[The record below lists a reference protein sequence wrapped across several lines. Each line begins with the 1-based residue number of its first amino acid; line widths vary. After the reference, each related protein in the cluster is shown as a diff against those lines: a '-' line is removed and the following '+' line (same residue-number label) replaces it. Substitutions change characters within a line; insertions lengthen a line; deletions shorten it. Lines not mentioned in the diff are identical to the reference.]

1 MPQVFA
7 AFFTAIGVTGTAA
20 VIAGYIAYTVV
31 TVALLRALAPKA
43 DMSQMR
49 GLMTN
54 TRGATDPQQIVYGT
68 VRKGG
73 TITYLEATGDT
84 NEYLH
89 MILVLAG
96 HEVNAI
102 GDIYINDEVATLDG
116 SGFVTSQ
123 NWNSKIRIKKHLGTS
138 TQAADADLLAE
149 SAQIDSNFRGR
160 GIAYLY
166 IRLQYDQDVFPN
178 GIPLFSAV
186 VQGKKVFD
194 PRTSTTA
201 YSANAALCIRD
212 YLTDSRGLGDSNI
225 DNTSFSAAAN
235 VCDENVPL
243 NGGGEEDR
251 YTINGVL
258 NADMS
263 IQDCLQQMVTACGG
277 SLWWGG
283 GSWKL
288 KPGYYTAPVKT
299 LTLDDIVSEINVQTR
314 IAMRDNFNIVRGTFN
329 DAGQRWI
336 AAEYPE
342 FYSAAFVAED
352 DGVQS
357 PIDLELPLTTSSAT
371 AQRLAKQLLF
381 RNREQMTFTADFGMA
396 ALELQVGDII
406 ALTIDRYGWSA
417 KEFEVVGWTFGA
429 NGEAGDLRVTM
440 TLRETSSAAFS
451 WSAEES
457 EIIGNNS
464 NLPDPFGGLT
474 ITGLTASGG
483 GRLQGD
489 GTFINSAILDW
500 NDVSNIFIDYYEVEW
515 RATVDSNYA
524 ATTTDE
530 SGIELSPL
538 IDGIEYIF
546 RVRAVTI
553 AGVRGLWATV
563 TFIGG
568 GDTIAPGLPTDLSAL
583 GAFKYITVSW
593 TNPADADFSH
603 VEIYENTTN
612 DSASATLAGVSAGTN
627 FVRSGLGLTVTR
639 YYWLKSVDF
648 SGNKSAFTTGVS
660 ATTTWIDDGDFEGG
674 INSLFVDQGLYAIKD
689 VDGLPVS
696 GTYDGE
702 KVFNRIDGRLYEWT
716 TSSTLREISVQESST
731 PIASILFTPLT
742 GQYYLYTVSNTLYL
756 YSGSSWVSQTFTSTS
771 SLPTNPI
778 VNREYKHT
786 TTGKWYLGV
795 ASGWVPVVSDVG
807 TIVAS
812 DKIVANTI
820 TGGLLAA
827 SGVITQSA
835 QIGDA
840 LIENAK
846 IKNLAVD
853 TAKIANNAVTF
864 PQFAEGLVNANLSIS
879 AGVETT
885 IASITVT
892 QSGAPAWLFAECVFT
907 HSDGSVISPSLYAVA
922 RFKLKGNGQDIVTL
936 NNAAVG
942 NINTPSIILDRQI
955 TASGSVTYEFTC
967 QPTGGT
973 DVYVTIVGASIFFI
987 ELKK

>member
-1 MPQVFA
+1 MPQVFIS
-7 AFFTAIGVTGTAA
+7 FFAKIGITGLVGT
-20 VIAGYIAYTVV
+20 VLGYVAYTLV
-31 TVALLRALAPKA
+31 TVALLRALTPKA

-49 GLMTN
+49 GLMAN
-54 TRGATDPQQIVYGT
+54 TRGATDPQQLVYGT

-73 TITYLEATGDT
+73 TITYLEATGTT

-123 NWNSKIRIKKHLGTS
+123 NWNSKIRINKHLGTS
-138 TQAADADLLAE
+138 TQTTDADLLAE

-186 VQGKKVFD
+186 VQGKKVYD

-225 DNTSFSAAAN
+225 DDTSFSAAAN

-243 NGGGEEDR
+243 DGGGEEDR

-299 LTLDDIVSEINVQTR
+299 LTLDDIVSEINLQTR

-352 DGVQS
+352 DGVES

-381 RNREQMTFTADFGMA
+381 RNREQLTFTADFGME

-457 EIIGNNS
+457 AIIGNNS
-464 NLPDPFGGLT
+464 NLPNPFGGLT
-474 ITGLTASGG
+474 ISSLTATGG
-483 GRLQGD
+483 GRTQGD
-489 GTFINSAILDW
+489 GTFINTVIVDW
-500 NDVSNIFIDYYEVEW
+500 ADVQNKFLDYYEVEW
-515 RATVDSNYA
+515 KATADTDYA

-530 SGIELSPL
+530 SSIELSPL
-538 IDGIEYIF
+538 VDGIQYTI
-546 RVRAVTI
+546 RVRAVTV
-553 AGVRGLWATV
+553 AGVKG
-563 TFIGG
+563 TFTAITHTPG
-568 GDTIAPGLPTDLSAL
+568 GDTTAPAAPTSVSAT
-583 GAFKYITVSW
+583 GGYRQIIVKWV
-593 TNPADADFSH
+593 NPTDADFKD
-603 VEIYENTTN
+603 VEVFVNSSNTT
-612 DSASATLAGVSAGTN
+612 AGATAIGTSAGTEFTHGGLAASTTN
-627 FVRSGLGLTVTR
+627 WYFVKAR
-639 YYWLKSVDF
+639 DF
-648 SGNKSAFTTGVS
+648 SGNASAFSTGASGTTLADPSDGNNGDTIITGRVYYQTLQASAPSTPSASSYNTSTATFVGLTAGWSLSQPSVDITDTSVKEWSSAFQVTIDGATSAQTLYFSTPTGAIQVTADIESDNYVAGTSGWKIERDTGNAEFQNATIRGTLNATDITTGTIS
-660 ATTTWIDDGDFEGG
+660 ADR
-674 INSLFVDQGLYAIKD
+674 LPGLA
-689 VDGLPVS
+689 
-696 GTYDGE
+696 
-702 KVFNRIDGRLYEWT
+702 
-716 TSSTLREISVQESST
+716 
-731 PIASILFTPLT
+731 
-742 GQYYLYTVSNTLYL
+742 
-756 YSGSSWVSQTFTSTS
+756 
-771 SLPTNPI
+771 
-778 VNREYKHT
+778 
-786 TTGKWYLGV
+786 
-795 ASGWVPVVSDVG
+795 
-807 TIVAS
+807 
-812 DKIVANTI
+812 VANST
-820 TGGLLAA
+820 
-827 SGVITQSA
+827 
-835 QIGDA
+835 
-840 LIENAK
+840 
-846 IKNLAVD
+846 
-853 TAKIANNAVTF
+853 
-864 PQFAEGLVNANLSIS
+864 SIS
-879 AGVETT
+879 AGISRNTTSTYTVSFSGVKSGTKLMVIMQLAGLSSSESPYVE
-885 IASITVT
+885 
-892 QSGAPAWLFAECVFT
+892 
-907 HSDGSVISPSLYAVA
+907 VA
-922 RFKLKGNGQDIVTL
+922 ATATNVTL
-936 NNAAVG
+936 DYTTTNEGWLLEGGSGIEEPQTYVSTGTTTSTSGTVGFNVTFRAA
-942 NINTPSIILDRQI
+942 T
-955 TASGSVTYEFTC
+955 SGSCSVQGVVAALVME
-967 QPTGGT
+967 
-973 DVYVTIVGASIFFI
+973 A
-987 ELKK
+987 

>member
-1 MPQVFA
+1 MPQVFIS
-7 AFFTAIGVTGTAA
+7 FFAKIGITGLVGT
-20 VIAGYIAYTVV
+20 VLGYVAYTLV

-49 GLMTN
+49 GLMAN
-54 TRGATDPQQIVYGT
+54 TRGATDPQQLVYGT

-73 TITYLEATGDT
+73 TITYLESTGTT

-123 NWNSKIRIKKHLGTS
+123 NWNSKIRVKKHLGTS
-138 TQAADADLLAE
+138 TQTTDADLLAE

-186 VQGKKVFD
+186 VQGKKVYD

-201 YSANAALCIRD
+201 FSANAALCIRD
-212 YLTDSRGLGDSNI
+212 YLTDSRGLADSNI
-225 DNTSFSAAAN
+225 DDTSFSAAAN
-235 VCDENVPL
+235 VCDENVAL
-243 NGGGEEDR
+243 DAGGTEKR

-299 LTLDDIVSEINVQTR
+299 LTLDDIVSEINLQTR

-342 FYSAAFVAED
+342 FYSSTFVSED
-352 DGVQS
+352 DGVES

-381 RNREQMTFTADFGMA
+381 RNREQLTFTADFGME

-457 EIIGNNS
+457 AIIGNNS
-464 NLPDPFGGLT
+464 NLPNPFGGLT
-474 ITGLTASGG
+474 ISSLTATGG
-483 GRLQGD
+483 GRTQGD
-489 GTFINSAILDW
+489 GTFINTVIVDW
-500 NDVSNIFIDYYEVEW
+500 ADVQNKFLDYYEVEW
-515 RATVDSNYA
+515 KATSDANYA

-530 SGIELSPL
+530 SSIELSPL
-538 IDGIEYIF
+538 VDGIQYTI
-546 RVRAVTI
+546 RVRAVTV
-553 AGVRGLWATV
+553 AGVKGAFTAI
-563 TFIGG
+563 THTPG
-568 GDTIAPGLPTDLSAL
+568 GDTTAPAAPTSVSAT
-583 GAFKYITVSW
+583 GGYRQIIVKWV
-593 TNPADADFSH
+593 NPTDADFKD
-603 VEIYENTTN
+603 VEVFVNSSNTTVG
-612 DSASATLAGVSAGTN
+612 ATAIGTSAGTEFTHGGLAASTTN
-627 FVRSGLGLTVTR
+627 WYFVKAR
-639 YYWLKSVDF
+639 DF
-648 SGNKSAFTTGVS
+648 SGNASAFSTGASGTTLADPS
-660 ATTTWIDDGDFEGG
+660 DGDNGDTIITGRVYYQTLQASAPSTPSASSYNTSTATFVGLTAGWSLSQPSVDITDTSVKEWSSAFQVTIDGSTSAQTLYFSTPTG
-674 INSLFVDQGLYAIKD
+674 AIQVTADIESDNYVAGTSGWKIERDTGNAEFQNATIRGTLNATDITAGTISADRLPGLAVANSTSI
-689 VDGLPVS
+689 S
-696 GTYDGE
+696 GT
-702 KVFNRIDGRLYEWT
+702 
-716 TSSTLREISVQESST
+716 ISKDAT
-731 PIASILFTPLT
+731 AT
-742 GQYYLYTVSNTLYL
+742 YTVSFSGVKSGTKLMVIMQLGGRSSVDSPYVEVAATGTSVTLDYTTTNEGWL
-756 YSGSSWVSQTFTSTS
+756 LEGASGIEEPQTYVSTGTTTSTS
-771 SLPTNPI
+771 GT
-778 VNREYKHT
+778 
-786 TTGKWYLGV
+786 
-795 ASGWVPVVSDVG
+795 VG
-807 TIVAS
+807 F
-812 DKIVANTI
+812 N
-820 TGGLLAA
+820 
-827 SGVITQSA
+827 
-835 QIGDA
+835 
-840 LIENAK
+840 
-846 IKNLAVD
+846 
-853 TAKIANNAVTF
+853 VT
-864 PQFAEGLVNANLSIS
+864 
-879 AGVETT
+879 
-885 IASITVT
+885 
-892 QSGAPAWLFAECVFT
+892 
-907 HSDGSVISPSLYAVA
+907 HRGSS
-922 RFKLKGNGQDIVTL
+922 
-936 NNAAVG
+936 
-942 NINTPSIILDRQI
+942 
-955 TASGSVTYEFTC
+955 
-967 QPTGGT
+967 GGT
-973 DVYVTIVGASIFFI
+973 ATVQGVVAALVM
-987 ELKK
+987 EA

>member
-1 MPQVFA
+1 MPQVFIS
-7 AFFTAIGVTGTAA
+7 FFAKIGITGLVGT
-20 VIAGYIAYTVV
+20 VLGYVAYTLV

-49 GLMTN
+49 GLMAN
-54 TRGATDPQQIVYGT
+54 TRGATDPQQLVYGT

-73 TITYLEATGDT
+73 TITYLESTGTT

-123 NWNSKIRIKKHLGTS
+123 NWNSKIRVKKHLGTS
-138 TQAADADLLAE
+138 TQTTDADLLAE

-186 VQGKKVFD
+186 VQGKKVYD

-201 YSANAALCIRD
+201 FSANAALCIRD
-212 YLTDSRGLGDSNI
+212 YLTDSRGLADSNI
-225 DNTSFSAAAN
+225 DDTSFSAAAN
-235 VCDENVPL
+235 VCDENVAL
-243 NGGGEEDR
+243 DAGGTEKR

-299 LTLDDIVSEINVQTR
+299 LTLDDIVSEINLQTR

-342 FYSAAFVAED
+342 FYSSTFVSED
-352 DGVQS
+352 DGVES

-381 RNREQMTFTADFGMA
+381 RNREQLTFTADFGME

-457 EIIGNNS
+457 AIIGNNS
-464 NLPDPFGGLT
+464 NLPNPFGGLT
-474 ITGLTASGG
+474 ISSLTATGG
-483 GRLQGD
+483 GRTQGD
-489 GTFINSAILDW
+489 GTFINTVIVDW
-500 NDVSNIFIDYYEVEW
+500 ADVQNKFLDYYEVEW
-515 RATVDSNYA
+515 KATSDANYA

-530 SGIELSPL
+530 SSIELSPL
-538 IDGIEYIF
+538 VDGIQYTI
-546 RVRAVTI
+546 RVRAVTV
-553 AGVRGLWATV
+553 AGVKGAFTAI
-563 TFIGG
+563 THTPG
-568 GDTIAPGLPTDLSAL
+568 GDTTAPAAPTSVSAT
-583 GAFKYITVSW
+583 GGYRQIIVKWV
-593 TNPADADFSH
+593 NPTDADFKD
-603 VEIYENTTN
+603 VEVFVNSSNTTVG
-612 DSASATLAGVSAGTN
+612 ATAIGTSAGTEFTHGGLAASTTN
-627 FVRSGLGLTVTR
+627 WYFVKAR
-639 YYWLKSVDF
+639 DF
-648 SGNKSAFTTGVS
+648 SGNASAFSTGASGTTLADPS
-660 ATTTWIDDGDFEGG
+660 DGDNGDTIITGRVYYQTLQASAPSTPSASSYNTSTATFVGLTAGWSLSQPSVDITDTSVKEWSSAFQVTIDGVTSAQTLYFSTPTG
-674 INSLFVDQGLYAIKD
+674 AIQVTADIESDNYVAGTSGWKIERDTGNAEFQNATIRGTLNATDITAGTISADRLPGLAVANSTSISGTIIKD
-689 VDGLPVS
+689 A
-696 GTYDGE
+696 TA
-702 KVFNRIDGRLYEWT
+702 T
-716 TSSTLREISVQESST
+716 
-731 PIASILFTPLT
+731 
-742 GQYYLYTVSNTLYL
+742 YTVSFSGVKSGTKLMVIMQLAGYSSADSPYVEVTATGTSVTLDYTTTNEGWL
-756 YSGSSWVSQTFTSTS
+756 RESPSGIEEPQTYVSTGTTTSTS
-771 SLPTNPI
+771 GTVGFN
-778 VNREYKHT
+778 VTHR
-786 TTGKWYLGV
+786 G
-795 ASGWVPVVSDVG
+795 SG
-807 TIVAS
+807 
-812 DKIVANTI
+812 
-820 TGGLLAA
+820 
-827 SGVITQSA
+827 
-835 QIGDA
+835 
-840 LIENAK
+840 
-846 IKNLAVD
+846 
-853 TAKIANNAVTF
+853 
-864 PQFAEGLVNANLSIS
+864 
-879 AGVETT
+879 
-885 IASITVT
+885 
-892 QSGAPAWLFAECVFT
+892 
-907 HSDGSVISPSLYAVA
+907 
-922 RFKLKGNGQDIVTL
+922 
-936 NNAAVG
+936 
-942 NINTPSIILDRQI
+942 
-955 TASGSVTYEFTC
+955 
-967 QPTGGT
+967 GGT
-973 DVYVTIVGASIFFI
+973 ATVQGVVAALVM
-987 ELKK
+987 EA

>member
-1 MPQVFA
+1 MPQVFI
-7 AFFTAIGVTGTAA
+7 AFFAKIGITGLVGT
-20 VIAGYIAYTVV
+20 VLGYVAYTLV

-49 GLMTN
+49 GLMAN
-54 TRGATDPQQIVYGT
+54 TRGATDPQQLVYGT

-138 TQAADADLLAE
+138 TQTADADLLAE

-201 YSANAALCIRD
+201 FSANAALCIRD

-225 DNTSFSAAAN
+225 DNTSFAAAAN

-243 NGGGEEDR
+243 DGGGEEDR

-299 LTLDDIVSEINVQTR
+299 LTLDDIVSEINLQTR

-352 DGVQS
+352 DGVES

-381 RNREQMTFTADFGMA
+381 RNREQLTFTADFGME

-457 EIIGNNS
+457 AITSNNS
-464 NLPDPFGGLT
+464 NLPNPFGGLT
-474 ITGLTASGG
+474 ISSLTATGSG
-483 GRLQGD
+483 RTQGD
-489 GTFINSAILDW
+489 GTFINTVIVDW
-500 NDVSNIFIDYYEVEW
+500 ADVQNKFLDYYEVEW
-515 RATVDSNYA
+515 KATADTDYA
-524 ATTTDE
+524 ATTTDQ
-530 SGIELSPL
+530 SSIELSPL
-538 IDGIEYIF
+538 VDGIQYTI
-546 RVRAVTI
+546 RVRAVTV
-553 AGVRGLWATV
+553 AGVKG
-563 TFIGG
+563 TFTAITHTPG
-568 GDTIAPGLPTDLSAL
+568 GDTTAPAAPTSLSAT
-583 GAFKYITVSW
+583 GGYRQIIVKW
-593 TNPADADFSH
+593 TNPTDADFKD
-603 VEIYENTTN
+603 VEVFVNSSNTTVG
-612 DSASATLAGVSAGTN
+612 ATAIGTSAGTEFTHGGLSASTTN
-627 FVRSGLGLTVTR
+627 WYFVKAR
-639 YYWLKSVDF
+639 DF
-648 SGNKSAFTTGVS
+648 SGNASAFSTGASGTTLADPSDGDNGDTIITGRVYYQTLQASAPSTPSASSYNTSTATFVGLTAGWSLSQPSVDITDTSVKEWSSAFQVTIDGATSAQTLYFSTPTGAIQVTADIESDNYVAGTSGWKIERDTGNAEFQNAIIRGTLNPTDITTGTLS
-660 ATTTWIDDGDFEGG
+660 ADRLPGLAVA
-674 INSLFVDQGLYAIKD
+674 NSTSISGTIIKD
-689 VDGLPVS
+689 A
-696 GTYDGE
+696 TA
-702 KVFNRIDGRLYEWT
+702 T
-716 TSSTLREISVQESST
+716 
-731 PIASILFTPLT
+731 
-742 GQYYLYTVSNTLYL
+742 YTVSFSGVKSGTKLMVIMQLAGYSSADSPYVQVAATGTSVTLDYTTTNEGWL
-756 YSGSSWVSQTFTSTS
+756 RESPSGIEEPQTYVSTGTTTSTS
-771 SLPTNPI
+771 
-778 VNREYKHT
+778 
-786 TTGKWYLGV
+786 G
-795 ASGWVPVVSDVG
+795 
-807 TIVAS
+807 
-812 DKIVANTI
+812 
-820 TGGLLAA
+820 
-827 SGVITQSA
+827 
-835 QIGDA
+835 
-840 LIENAK
+840 
-846 IKNLAVD
+846 
-853 TAKIANNAVTF
+853 
-864 PQFAEGLVNANLSIS
+864 
-879 AGVETT
+879 
-885 IASITVT
+885 
-892 QSGAPAWLFAECVFT
+892 
-907 HSDGSVISPSLYAVA
+907 
-922 RFKLKGNGQDIVTL
+922 
-936 NNAAVG
+936 AVG
-942 NINTPSIILDRQI
+942 FNVTHRG
-955 TASGSVTYEFTC
+955 SG
-967 QPTGGT
+967 GGT
-973 DVYVTIVGASIFFI
+973 ATVQGVVAALVM
-987 ELKK
+987 EA

>member
-1 MPQVFA
+1 MPQVFVA
-7 AFFTAIGVTGTAA
+7 AFAAIGVTGTAA

-31 TVALLRALAPKA
+31 TMAVLRALAPKA

-49 GLMTN
+49 GLMAN
-54 TRGATDPQQIVYGT
+54 TRGATDPQHLVYGT

-73 TITYLEATGDT
+73 TITYLEATGTT

-138 TQAADADLLAE
+138 TQTTDADLLAE

-243 NGGGEEDR
+243 DGGGEEDR

-299 LTLDDIVSEINVQTR
+299 LTLDDIVSEINLQTR

-352 DGVQS
+352 DGVES

-381 RNREQMTFTADFGMA
+381 RNREQLTFTADFGME

-457 EIIGNNS
+457 AIIGNNS

-474 ITGLTASGG
+474 VTGLTASGG
-483 GRLQGD
+483 GRVQGD

-500 NDVSNIFIDYYEVEW
+500 NDVSNTFVDYYEVEW
-515 RATVDSNYA
+515 RATVDSSYA

-538 IDGIEYIF
+538 IDGIQYLF

-553 AGVRGLWATV
+553 AGVRGPWAEVSFT
-563 TFIGG
+563 GG
-568 GDTIAPGLPTDLSAL
+568 GDTTAPGLPTGLSAL

-612 DSASATLAGVSAGTN
+612 NSASATLAGISAGTN

-674 INSLFVDQGLYAIKD
+674 IRTLFQDAGLSA
-689 VDGLPVS
+689 P
-696 GTYDGE
+696 
-702 KVFNRIDGRLYEWT
+702 
-716 TSSTLREISVQESST
+716 EIV
-731 PIASILFTPLT
+731 
-742 GQYYLYTVSNTLYL
+742 
-756 YSGSSWVSQTFTSTS
+756 S
-771 SLPTNPI
+771 SLPSTGNFQGRL
-778 VNREYKHT
+778 VFLT
-786 TTGKWYLGV
+786 TDNKLYRWTGSAWT
-795 ASGWVPVVSDVG
+795 AAVPTVDLTG
-807 TIVAS
+807 TISEVQIANAAVTEAKIATSAITETKISSSAVTSPKISAGAVVAGKIAAGAVQAGNIAAGAIVANDIAAGTITATNIAGS
-812 DKIVANTI
+812 TITGDKIVANTI
-820 TGGLLAA
+820 TGGLLAT
-827 SGVITQSA
+827 SGIITQVA

-840 LIENAK
+840 LISNAK
-846 IKNLAVD
+846 I
-853 TAKIANNAVTF
+853 
-864 PQFAEGLVNANLSIS
+864 Q
-879 AGVETT
+879 
-885 IASITVT
+885 
-892 QSGAPAWLFAECVFT
+892 
-907 HSDGSVISPSLYAVA
+907 
-922 RFKLKGNGQDIVTL
+922 
-936 NNAAVG
+936 NAAV
-942 NINTPSIILDRQI
+942 NYLKVASRAI
-955 TASGSVTYEFTC
+955 TIPVQATGGVLFGSGSAQLACSATITLPEA
-967 QPTGGT
+967 QPIIIWWSFNHNYTNQPEVWGVYLTLNGTTIFNRGGT
-973 DVYVTIVGASIFFI
+973 DNNTMGATVDFPGSSLEASGVSGTNTVNLYWKGSPGLDTISTRLVISGFVR
-987 ELKK
+987 

>member
-1 MPQVFA
+1 MPQVFIS
-7 AFFTAIGVTGTAA
+7 FFAKIGITGLVGT
-20 VIAGYIAYTVV
+20 VLGYVAYTLV

-49 GLMTN
+49 GLMAN
-54 TRGATDPQQIVYGT
+54 TRGATDPQQLVYGT

-73 TITYLEATGDT
+73 TITYLEATGTT

-138 TQAADADLLAE
+138 TQTTDADLLAE

-166 IRLQYDQDVFPN
+166 IRLQYDQDAFPN

-186 VQGKKVFD
+186 VQGKKVYD

-212 YLTDSRGLGDSNI
+212 YLTDSRGLADSNI
-225 DNTSFSAAAN
+225 DDTSFSAAAN
-235 VCDENVPL
+235 VCDENVAL
-243 NGGGEEDR
+243 DAGGTEKR

-299 LTLDDIVSEINVQTR
+299 LTLDDIVSEINLQTR

-342 FYSAAFVAED
+342 FYSAAFVSED
-352 DGVQS
+352 DGVES

-381 RNREQMTFTADFGMA
+381 RNREQLTFTADFGME

-457 EIIGNNS
+457 AITGNNS
-464 NLPDPFGGLT
+464 NLPNPFGGLT
-474 ITGLTASGG
+474 ISSLTATGG
-483 GRLQGD
+483 GRTQGD
-489 GTFINSAILDW
+489 GTFINTVIVDW
-500 NDVSNIFIDYYEVEW
+500 ADVQNKFLDYYEVEW
-515 RATVDSNYA
+515 KATSDANYA

-530 SGIELSPL
+530 SSIELSPL
-538 IDGIEYIF
+538 VDGIQYTI
-546 RVRAVTI
+546 RVRAVTV
-553 AGVRGLWATV
+553 AGVKG
-563 TFIGG
+563 TFTAITHTPG
-568 GDTIAPGLPTDLSAL
+568 GDTTAPAAPTSVSAT
-583 GAFKYITVSW
+583 GGYRQIIVKWV
-593 TNPADADFSH
+593 NPTDADFKD
-603 VEIYENTTN
+603 VEVFVNSSNTTVG
-612 DSASATLAGVSAGTN
+612 ATAIGTSAGTEFTHGGLAASTTN
-627 FVRSGLGLTVTR
+627 WYFVKAR
-639 YYWLKSVDF
+639 DF
-648 SGNKSAFTTGVS
+648 SGNASAFSTGASGTTLADPS
-660 ATTTWIDDGDFEGG
+660 DGDNGDTIITGRVYYQILQASAPSTPSASSYNTSTATFVGLTAGWSLSQPSVDITDTSVKEWSSAFQVTIDGATSAQTLYFSTPTG
-674 INSLFVDQGLYAIKD
+674 AIQVTADIESDNYVAGTSGWKIERDTGNAEFQNATIRGTLNATDITAGTISADRLPGLAVANSTSISGTIIKD
-689 VDGLPVS
+689 A
-696 GTYDGE
+696 TA
-702 KVFNRIDGRLYEWT
+702 T
-716 TSSTLREISVQESST
+716 
-731 PIASILFTPLT
+731 
-742 GQYYLYTVSNTLYL
+742 YTVSFSGVKSGTKLMVMMQLAGYSSADSPYVEVTATGTSVTLDYTTTNEGWL
-756 YSGSSWVSQTFTSTS
+756 RESPSGIEEPQTYVSTGTTTSTS
-771 SLPTNPI
+771 GTVGFN
-778 VNREYKHT
+778 VTHR
-786 TTGKWYLGV
+786 G
-795 ASGWVPVVSDVG
+795 SG
-807 TIVAS
+807 
-812 DKIVANTI
+812 
-820 TGGLLAA
+820 
-827 SGVITQSA
+827 
-835 QIGDA
+835 
-840 LIENAK
+840 
-846 IKNLAVD
+846 
-853 TAKIANNAVTF
+853 
-864 PQFAEGLVNANLSIS
+864 
-879 AGVETT
+879 
-885 IASITVT
+885 
-892 QSGAPAWLFAECVFT
+892 
-907 HSDGSVISPSLYAVA
+907 
-922 RFKLKGNGQDIVTL
+922 
-936 NNAAVG
+936 
-942 NINTPSIILDRQI
+942 
-955 TASGSVTYEFTC
+955 
-967 QPTGGT
+967 GGT
-973 DVYVTIVGASIFFI
+973 ATVQGVVAALVM
-987 ELKK
+987 EA

>member
-1 MPQVFA
+1 MPQVFVA
-7 AFFTAIGVTGTAA
+7 AFAAIGVTGTAA

-31 TVALLRALAPKA
+31 TMAVLRALTPKP

-73 TITYLEATGDT
+73 TITYLEATGTT

-96 HEVNAI
+96 HELNAI

-138 TQAADADLLAE
+138 TQTTDADLLAE

-186 VQGKKVFD
+186 VQGKKVYD

-225 DNTSFSAAAN
+225 DDTSFSAAAN
-235 VCDENVPL
+235 VCDENVSL
-243 NGGGEEDR
+243 DAGGTEKR

-299 LTLDDIVSEINVQTR
+299 LTLDDIVSEINLQTR

-352 DGVQS
+352 DGVES

-381 RNREQMTFTADFGMA
+381 RNREQLTFTADFGMA

-457 EIIGNNS
+457 AIIGNNS

-474 ITGLTASGG
+474 VTGLTASGG

-500 NDVSNIFIDYYEVEW
+500 NDVSNRFVDYYEVEW
-515 RATVDSNYA
+515 RATVDSSYA

-553 AGVRGLWATV
+553 AGVRGPWATV
-563 TFIGG
+563 TFTGG
-568 GDTIAPGLPTDLSAL
+568 GDTTAPGLPTGLSAL

-612 DSASATLAGVSAGTN
+612 NSASATLAGISAGTN

-648 SGNKSAFTTGVS
+648 SGNKSDFTTGVS

-674 INSLFVDQGLYAIKD
+674 IRTLFQDAGLSA
-689 VDGLPVS
+689 P
-696 GTYDGE
+696 
-702 KVFNRIDGRLYEWT
+702 
-716 TSSTLREISVQESST
+716 EIV
-731 PIASILFTPLT
+731 
-742 GQYYLYTVSNTLYL
+742 
-756 YSGSSWVSQTFTSTS
+756 S
-771 SLPTNPI
+771 SLPSTGNFQGRL
-778 VNREYKHT
+778 VFLT
-786 TTGKWYLGV
+786 TDNKLYRWTGSAWT
-795 ASGWVPVVSDVG
+795 AAVPTSDLTG
-807 TIVAS
+807 TITETQIANDAITTPKIAANAVTAS
-812 DKIVANTI
+812 EIAGNTITGNKIVANTI
-820 TGGLLAA
+820 TGGLLAT
-827 SGVITQSA
+827 SGIITQVA

-840 LIENAK
+840 LITNAK
-846 IKNLAVD
+846 IQNAAVNYL
-853 TAKIANNAVTF
+853 KIASRAVTLPVQATGGALF
-864 PQFAEGLVNANLSIS
+864 GSGLPQLACSASLVLPEAQPIIIWWSFNHNYTNQPETW
-879 AGVETT
+879 GVYLT
-885 IASITVT
+885 
-892 QSGAPAWLFAECVFT
+892 LN
-907 HSDGSVISPSLYAVA
+907 GSVIFDRGGTGSGLGMMVATVDFPGSSLE
-922 RFKLKGNGQDIVTL
+922 
-936 NNAAVG
+936 
-942 NINTPSIILDRQI
+942 
-955 TASGSVTYEFTC
+955 ASGTA
-967 QPTGGT
+967 GT
-973 DVYVTIVGASIFFI
+973 NTVNLYWRASPGLDCFNTRLVISGFVR
-987 ELKK
+987 

>member
-1 MPQVFA
+1 MPQVFI
-7 AFFTAIGVTGTAA
+7 AFFAKIGITGLVGT
-20 VIAGYIAYTVV
+20 VLGYVAYTLV

-49 GLMTN
+49 GLMAN
-54 TRGATDPQQIVYGT
+54 TRGATDPQQLVYGT

-138 TQAADADLLAE
+138 TQTADADLLAE

-201 YSANAALCIRD
+201 FSANAALCIRD

-225 DNTSFSAAAN
+225 DNTSFAAAAN

-243 NGGGEEDR
+243 DGGGEEDR

-299 LTLDDIVSEINVQTR
+299 LTLDDIVSEINLQTR

-342 FYSAAFVAED
+342 FYSAAFVSED
-352 DGVQS
+352 DGVES

-381 RNREQMTFTADFGMA
+381 RNREQLTFTADFGMA

-457 EIIGNNS
+457 AITSNNS
-464 NLPDPFGGLT
+464 NLPNPFGGLT
-474 ITGLTASGG
+474 ISSLTATGSG
-483 GRLQGD
+483 RTQGD
-489 GTFINSAILDW
+489 GTFINTVIVDW
-500 NDVSNIFIDYYEVEW
+500 ADVQNKFLDYYEVEW
-515 RATVDSNYA
+515 KATADTDYA
-524 ATTTDE
+524 ATTTDQ
-530 SGIELSPL
+530 SSIELSPL
-538 IDGIEYIF
+538 VDGIQYTI
-546 RVRAVTI
+546 RVRAVTV
-553 AGVRGLWATV
+553 AGVKG
-563 TFIGG
+563 TFTAITHTPG
-568 GDTIAPGLPTDLSAL
+568 GDTTAPAAPTSLSAT
-583 GAFKYITVSW
+583 GGYRQIIVKW
-593 TNPADADFSH
+593 TNPTDADFKD
-603 VEIYENTTN
+603 VEVFVNSSNTTVG
-612 DSASATLAGVSAGTN
+612 ATAIGTSAGTEFTHGGLSASTTN
-627 FVRSGLGLTVTR
+627 WYFVKAR
-639 YYWLKSVDF
+639 DF
-648 SGNKSAFTTGVS
+648 SGNASAFSTGASGTTLADPSDGDNGDTIITGRVYYQTLQASAPSTPSASSYNTSTATFVGLTAGWSLSQPSVDITDTSVKEWSSAFQVTIDGATSAQTLYFSTPTGAIQVTADIESDNYVAGTSGWKIERDTGNAEFQNAIIRGTLNATDITTGTLS
-660 ATTTWIDDGDFEGG
+660 ADRLPGLAVA
-674 INSLFVDQGLYAIKD
+674 NSTSISGTIIKD
-689 VDGLPVS
+689 A
-696 GTYDGE
+696 TA
-702 KVFNRIDGRLYEWT
+702 T
-716 TSSTLREISVQESST
+716 
-731 PIASILFTPLT
+731 
-742 GQYYLYTVSNTLYL
+742 YTVSFSGVKSGTKLMVIMQLAGYSSADSPYVQVAATGTSVTLDYTTTNEGWL
-756 YSGSSWVSQTFTSTS
+756 RESPSGIEEPQTYVSTGTTTSTS
-771 SLPTNPI
+771 
-778 VNREYKHT
+778 
-786 TTGKWYLGV
+786 G
-795 ASGWVPVVSDVG
+795 
-807 TIVAS
+807 
-812 DKIVANTI
+812 
-820 TGGLLAA
+820 
-827 SGVITQSA
+827 
-835 QIGDA
+835 
-840 LIENAK
+840 
-846 IKNLAVD
+846 
-853 TAKIANNAVTF
+853 
-864 PQFAEGLVNANLSIS
+864 
-879 AGVETT
+879 
-885 IASITVT
+885 
-892 QSGAPAWLFAECVFT
+892 
-907 HSDGSVISPSLYAVA
+907 
-922 RFKLKGNGQDIVTL
+922 
-936 NNAAVG
+936 AVG
-942 NINTPSIILDRQI
+942 FNVTHRG
-955 TASGSVTYEFTC
+955 SG
-967 QPTGGT
+967 GGT
-973 DVYVTIVGASIFFI
+973 ATVQGVVAALVM
-987 ELKK
+987 EA